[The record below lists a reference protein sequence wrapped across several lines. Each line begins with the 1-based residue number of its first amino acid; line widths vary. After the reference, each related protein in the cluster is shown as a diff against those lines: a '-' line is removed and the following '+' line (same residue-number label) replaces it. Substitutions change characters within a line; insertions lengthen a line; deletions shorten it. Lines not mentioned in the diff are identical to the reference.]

1 MPDDN
6 VIRNLEA
13 QAAQRRKHAT
23 FFTWHDRSAEG
34 KGVAEA
40 GIANDLLTAMEAEQ
54 RREYRNLGPS
64 GDQWP
69 DVWLQDSTGRRV
81 PCEVAELVDQAAL
94 PAGDARPQGLGELVE
109 RLQKILERK
118 AMRSLG
124 GRSGQQSVVVI
135 YSDEFYLNADNVA
148 PVLLATRFKKPLTI
162 QRAFLV
168 LSYDPNRGGY
178 RYFEL
183 QLAGT
188 P

>member
-13 QAAQRRKHAT
+13 QAKQKRQHAT
-23 FFTWHDRSAEG
+23 FFTWHDRSAKG

-40 GIANDLLTAMEAEQ
+40 GIVNDLLTAMEAEQ
-54 RREYRNLGPS
+54 RRDYRNLGPS

-69 DVWLQDSTGRRV
+69 DVWLQDSTGRQV

-94 PAGDARPQGLGELVE
+94 PAGDARPEVLAELAE
-109 RLQKILERK
+109 RLQEILERK
-118 AMRSLG
+118 GMRSLG
-124 GRSGQQSVVVI
+124 GRSGQQSVLVI
-135 YSDEFYLNADNVA
+135 HSDEFYLNADNVA
-148 PVLLATRFKKPLTI
+148 SVLSTTRFKKPSTI

-168 LSYDPNRGGY
+168 LSYDPTRGGY

-183 QLAGT
+183 QLGGM